1 MSKHTLF
8 EVRDGI
14 AEITLN
20 RPERMNAFTWQ
31 MGFEV
36 NEHLV
41 RCDEDDSVRAVVVT
55 GAGRAYCAGADL
67 GRAGGTFDGSDR
79 TERERAAKARPRT
92 IAPWEVRKPII
103 AAINGPAVGVGL
115 TMPLQYDLRIAA
127 VDAKLGFVFVRRGV
141 NPELASTWIL
151 PRLVGV
157 ARAADLLLSGR
168 IFTGEEAAQIGLVN
182 EALPAEDVLPRA
194 REIAREIATNSA
206 PVSVAITKQMIWE
219 HLGVGDPKIAM
230 KREAAVLG
238 QLGRGPDAREG
249 VVAWLE
255 KREARWSMR
264 PTADLPE
271 PGPTERS
278 RSD

>member
-41 RCDEDDSVRAVVVT
+41 RCDEDDSVRAVIIT

-168 IFTGEEAAQIGLVN
+168 VFTGEEAAQIGLVN

-194 REIAREIATNSA
+194 R
-206 PVSVAITKQMIWE
+206 
-219 HLGVGDPKIAM
+219 
-230 KREAAVLG
+230 
-238 QLGRGPDAREG
+238 RGPDAREG

-255 KREARWSMR
+255 KRDARWSMR
-264 PTADLPE
+264 PTADLPD
-271 PGPTERS
+271 PGPA
-278 RSD
+278 D

>member
-168 IFTGEEAAQIGLVN
+168 VFTGEEAAQIGLVN